1 MAALGLLLAFLLC
14 WPAPAL
20 PAQKTPVFVTA
31 SFLGR
36 NRLFLEDLSREEIKV
51 YENGQPREVEF
62 FAGSEVPVVYGLLFD
77 RALLPRAFEDLSP
90 YQYGIPSAQA
100 AVNVADQLVDLVLGR
115 QVGWVA
121 AYDQGMR
128 VALDFSPDG
137 GRIKDTIRQLRG
149 ERTLEES
156 SLYGALFA
164 AVNKMNQRNERRR
177 VVVLFLEVLD
187 TGTGS
192 KLKPLKNLL
201 AASNVDLFVAS
212 FAPRTATGRGLPP
225 LQSEA
230 SLRDLAS
237 VTAGDAYFSATEG
250 IEGLGRRVSEQ
261 IRTCYTIGFQSES
274 PPDSPARLT
283 IECTRPGVKVKSHS
297 VVPNLR

>member
-237 VTAGDAYFSATEG
+237 VTAGGAYFSATEG

>member
-164 AVNKMNQRNERRR
+164 AVKKMNQRNERRR

>member
-164 AVNKMNQRNERRR
+164 AVKKMNQRNERRR

-237 VTAGDAYFSATEG
+237 VTAGGAYFSATEG